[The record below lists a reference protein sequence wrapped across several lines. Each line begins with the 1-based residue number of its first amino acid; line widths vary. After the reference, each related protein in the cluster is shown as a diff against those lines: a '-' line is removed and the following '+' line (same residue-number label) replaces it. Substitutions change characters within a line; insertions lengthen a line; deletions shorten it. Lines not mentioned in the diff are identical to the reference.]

1 MKRKIHINKVNY
13 ESIDYKEIKNFFESE
28 GFLVFLEEDP
38 LLRLDHK
45 KLNEIALFFAKSR
58 ILNTFK
64 RELNENPL
72 NIEVEYEKRNLI
84 SPNRKKG
91 IIYDGY
97 KLVKIYRSFISKE
110 LVNIKDFVHFFLT
123 DQLISTFSDRWH
135 LRVIIFSFPVLI
147 SIPGIIY
154 APAKDRDYY
163 ISSSLG
169 HLPVYKE
176 YYLTEKDRR
185 ITKIICA
192 YIIQGIFF
200 YNSILEKKEFEFCN
214 DRHCLLYNSH
224 YQRELIEIQF
234 NLNFCDKHKKEWKK
248 IVTLKNF

>member
-1 MKRKIHINKVNY
+1 MNY
-13 ESIDYKEIKNFFESE
+13 ESVNYSEIKDFFENE
-28 GFLVFLEEDP
+28 GFSVSLEEDP
-38 LLRLDHK
+38 LLRLDRE
-45 KLNEIALFFAKSR
+45 KLNDIAVFFAKSR
-58 ILNTFK
+58 ILNAFK

-72 NIEVEYEKRNLI
+72 NVEIEYEKRNLVT
-84 SPNRKKG
+84 PNRKKG
-91 IIYDGY
+91 IIYDG
-97 KLVKIYRSFISKE
+97 LRLIEVYRNFIPKE
-110 LVNIKDFVHFFLT
+110 LRNIETFAHFFLT

-169 HLPVYKE
+169 YLPVHKD

-192 YIIQGIFF
+192 YIIQGMFF
-200 YNSILEKKEFEFCN
+200 YKSIIEKSEFKFCDN
-214 DRHCLLYNSH
+214 KRCLMYNSH
-224 YQRELIEIQF
+224 YQKEVIEAQF
-234 NLNFCDKHKKEWKK
+234 NLNFCDKHKSEWKK
-248 IVTLKNF
+248 IVA